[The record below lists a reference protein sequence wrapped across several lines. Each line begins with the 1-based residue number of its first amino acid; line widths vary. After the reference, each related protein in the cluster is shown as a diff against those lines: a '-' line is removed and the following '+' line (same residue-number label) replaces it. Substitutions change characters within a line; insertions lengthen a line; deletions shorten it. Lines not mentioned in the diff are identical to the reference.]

1 MVENL
6 VWAYAV
12 LVMVVAAV
20 CFGVRWYLLRGPDR
34 PDATVLDGEQVG
46 FITGGPKLSAAAAL
60 ARRRL
65 GGEVGAPD
73 DAEVRQAAAE
83 VRRGLLADGWL
94 VPDRRRD
101 RVGFC
106 GMALGYVAAPGFI
119 ATVLFLAEERSAWG
133 WVALTAAAVV
143 LALLAGSRSNRY
155 RSVRRELRR
164 LRDASAHL
172 RPAERPAL
180 VTYGPAAAALAVGLF
195 GPAAMASV
203 DPQFAHVVGDLD
215 VGEPDS
221 TGSGSGSGCGGCG
234 CGGCGCGG

>member
-12 LVMVVAAV
+12 LVTVVAAV

-46 FITGGPKLSAAAAL
+46 FITGGPKRSAAAAL

-65 GGEVGAPD
+65 SGEVGTPG
-73 DAEVRQAAAE
+73 DAEARSAAAE

-101 RVGFC
+101 GVGFC

-119 ATVLFLAEERSAWG
+119 ATVLFLAEERPVGG

-143 LALLAGSRSNRY
+143 LALVAGSRSNRY

-172 RPAERPAL
+172 RQAERPAL
-180 VTYGPAAAALAVGLF
+180 VTYGPGAAALAVGLF
-195 GPAAMASV
+195 GPTVMASV
-203 DPQFAHVVGDLD
+203 DPQFAYVIGGLD

-221 TGSGSGSGCGGCG
+221 GAGTGSGCGGCG